1 MGQRTRDIF
10 NSCKVDLFQV
20 RDSWRLST
28 GEKAEVG
35 LNLTCVPIFSFSEFS
50 SLSLKLFEVE
60 DLIETEQRRR
70 RRESLEEEDEGQLGG
85 SSGQLGGGRNNLE
98 EEARELTRLKQ
109 QVESKVSKRI
119 FGTIKWTSNSK
130 LSMFAK
136 RWGSSPTLWRRR
148 RRDWPGGCRIS
159 GSNP

>member
-20 RDSWRLST
+20 RDSWRLSS

-35 LNLTCVPIFSFSEFS
+35 LNITCVPISSSSEFS
-50 SLSLKLFEVE
+50 SLSPKLFEVE

-70 RRESLEEEDEGQLGG
+70 RRESLEEEEEDGQLGG
-85 SSGQLGGGRNNLE
+85 CRWYQEDGRLGGGRWCQEDGQLGGARNNLE

-109 QVESKVSKRI
+109 QVESKVGKRE
-119 FGTIKWTSNSK
+119 KV
-130 LSMFAK
+130 
-136 RWGSSPTLWRRR
+136 
-148 RRDWPGGCRIS
+148 
-159 GSNP
+159 